1 MLKRKKVPFK
11 VKALV
16 KIFTRR
22 SIIIPNLKVEVIV
35 PEASKT
41 ATRTITRL

>member
-1 MLKRKKVPFK
+1 MLKRTKAPLK